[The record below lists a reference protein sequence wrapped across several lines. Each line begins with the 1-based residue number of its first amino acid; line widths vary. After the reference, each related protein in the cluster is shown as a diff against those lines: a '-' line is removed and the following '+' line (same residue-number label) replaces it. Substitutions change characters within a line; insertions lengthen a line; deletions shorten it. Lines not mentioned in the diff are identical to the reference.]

1 MDSYG
6 RNVWS
11 RLDRSFDTQHP
22 RDRERFHPYS
32 GGKEDSRWNRRDYE
46 MHESRSKD
54 KTTREKDSLSSSE
67 WRVKDR
73 SPRSKGYSRG
83 GKRDLQLPRSHRV
96 SPDSQRTISEVNRYK
111 QEAELSKRTLRENRA
126 PRYLPSDNR
135 MQWQPVCSPRERRE
149 VLTATPERVEETQET
164 DEERIRRIKGK
175 GIARDEE
182 ITDEPRAQDIN
193 QTLVSNSKSKT
204 ISTIPE
210 NQVYLETDEAS
221 HQQRDRHARLPR
233 KSPEGTSHTEREKGE
248 KEQHIPMEP
257 EKEKEIYRV
266 EDAILLTEE
275 EMNKIAEDYVDM
287 GIEMNEGMLD
297 EDDLL
302 DEMDALA
309 DNTTTNTKDLQT
321 GHSKQHEQQQAKVTS
336 STHENQSLMA
346 GKMEKTQKQKEKGN
360 NVIKKQGNHQKQPSS
375 KHMAIT
381 PTIGKRRGTHS
392 PDSKGLAASKKLA
405 TRGRASPKGKLI
417 KHSRHGIGKNSSLN
431 NVPRTEVYPSST
443 KGRKSSSALGLVG
456 FQNPPSTQI

>member
-1 MDSYG
+1 
-6 RNVWS
+6 
-11 RLDRSFDTQHP
+11 
-22 RDRERFHPYS
+22 
-32 GGKEDSRWNRRDYE
+32 
-46 MHESRSKD
+46 
-54 KTTREKDSLSSSE
+54 
-67 WRVKDR
+67 
-73 SPRSKGYSRG
+73 
-83 GKRDLQLPRSHRV
+83 
-96 SPDSQRTISEVNRYK
+96 
-111 QEAELSKRTLRENRA
+111 
-126 PRYLPSDNR
+126 
-135 MQWQPVCSPRERRE
+135 MQWQPVCSPRARRE

-182 ITDEPRAQDIN
+182 LTDEPRAQDIN

-210 NQVYLETDEAS
+210 NQV
-221 HQQRDRHARLPR
+221 RLC
-233 KSPEGTSHTEREKGE
+233 G
-248 KEQHIPMEP
+248 
-257 EKEKEIYRV
+257 Y
-266 EDAILLTEE
+266 A
-275 EMNKIAEDYVDM
+275 

-309 DNTTTNTKDLQT
+309 ENTTTNTKDLQT

-381 PTIGKRRGTHS
+381 PTIGKRRGTRS
-392 PDSKGLAASKKLA
+392 PDSKGLAASKKME

-417 KHSRHGIGKNSSLN
+417 KHSRHGLGKNSSSN